1 MLGSKN
7 KAMKEAEE
15 VCWQQGGAEWAL
27 WSRSKGCL
35 QGERTPH
42 GAARD
47 GTPGAAGGR
56 QNRHVPV
63 GPYPCGGYVQ
73 AVGM

>member
-27 WSRSKGCL
+27 WLCSKGCL
-35 QGERTPH
+35 QCERTPH
-42 GAARD
+42 GAGRD
-47 GTPGAAGGR
+47 GTLEQLGGGR
-56 QNRHVPV
+56 TATSLSGLTPV
-63 GPYPCGGYVQ
+63 GDMYRQ
-73 AVGM
+73 